1 MAMVAFPSLFAPVA
15 RADDVITN
23 VMSPIVSYQYP
34 DDFGSQALTN
44 GGILSP
50 IVSYVYCEWPRNENV
65 ALQTSPTVS
74 YFYQGGASGGAVA
87 FQGRVVNALG
97 QPMEQA
103 IVEARVMESP
113 AASMTTGTD
122 GRYALPSLPAGT
134 YSLSA
139 VKAGWLSDRR
149 VVALSAATMQQD
161 LQLRPL
167 LAPPSLT
174 VTNSTPAFI
183 PPPDGAQGSALRVF
197 DGTAFVA
204 NLALLDRAKMT
215 VVLTHG
221 WIPCDGPVEP
231 TPVQDAN
238 GWPLRL
244 AVALE
249 SQGTRSIAN
258 IVAWD
263 WHEVARPCLPLLGML
278 TPPPEEATP
287 SQGIALGESLQQA
300 LGTDYRRKVHFIGHS
315 LGTLVNGY
323 AVDYLHGH
331 QRAEHRVSAQPWLS
345 ANTHVTM
352 SDDAAIA
359 RLIAKETLAKL
370 LLNSGKSYAASVA
383 LGWKNPVPHDF
394 LWLDNYIA
402 SVGRYH
408 PEAVNVLL
416 QKGML
421 LALADHSWL
430 GAAVEA
436 HSYPMMNWYPRTVTS
451 PSRIMPGFGTSFE
464 YALLHP
470 GSDFPPLGPEFV
482 PGIAF
487 RQAESSGDELALEMV
502 TDLEPRLFYPA
513 VSIVGA
519 AGAEAI
525 WGWMETGLGA
535 AASAGR
541 RVGNVLVEVGQGV
554 AVTVDTAVDRVVNG
568 AGTVWDGLVDM
579 LNRPSIRIQMQTGL
593 PPWMQGG
600 RQPKG
605 GGDETNT
612 PAAIWLPVALP
623 ANVSMLAF
631 DFAVEGDGKEDAL
644 VFGINGTNLFTLA
657 TKFIPSGVTNT
668 SPFLDV
674 SAYAGTTNEFFFGVL
689 GGTSTNC
696 TVRVEQIRFLAYSP
710 PALVIT
716 TTASGMTELS
726 WPSTASGFALES
738 VANLSGGPWSEV
750 TNTPALFGGRFTV
763 TNQWTDQTR
772 FFLLRPR

>member
-1 MAMVAFPSLFAPVA
+1 MVAFPSLFAPVA

-416 QKGML
+416 QKGDVAGAGGPQ
-421 LALADHSWL
+421 LAWCRSG
-430 GAAVEA
+430 GAQLPNDELV
-436 HSYPMMNWYPRTVTS
+436 S
-451 PSRIMPGFGTSFE
+451 PNSHF
-464 YALLHP
+464 
-470 GSDFPPLGPEFV
+470 
-482 PGIAF
+482 
-487 RQAESSGDELALEMV
+487 AESDHAGLWH
-502 TDLEPRLFYPA
+502 
-513 VSIVGA
+513 IVRVCAATSRQRFPA
-519 AGAEAI
+519 AGA
-525 WGWMETGLGA
+525 
-535 AASAGR
+535 
-541 RVGNVLVEVGQGV
+541 GV
-554 AVTVDTAVDRVVNG
+554 RSR
-568 AGTVWDGLVDM
+568 
-579 LNRPSIRIQMQTGL
+579 NR
-593 PPWMQGG
+593 
-600 RQPKG
+600 
-605 GGDETNT
+605 
-612 PAAIWLPVALP
+612 
-623 ANVSMLAF
+623 F
-631 DFAVEGDGKEDAL
+631 
-644 VFGINGTNLFTLA
+644 
-657 TKFIPSGVTNT
+657 PSG
-668 SPFLDV
+668 
-674 SAYAGTTNEFFFGVL
+674 
-689 GGTSTNC
+689 
-696 TVRVEQIRFLAYSP
+696 
-710 PALVIT
+710 
-716 TTASGMTELS
+716 
-726 WPSTASGFALES
+726 
-738 VANLSGGPWSEV
+738 
-750 TNTPALFGGRFTV
+750 
-763 TNQWTDQTR
+763 
-772 FFLLRPR
+772 